1 MPLAA
6 NRLEPHQYSHHFAEL
21 KPALGP
27 GETRAECE
35 RCLYC
40 HDAPCTRACPTA
52 INVPL
57 FIRQIHTGNLKGAA
71 RTILAA
77 NPLGGSCAR
86 VCPVEILCE
95 GACVLN
101 AHEHR
106 PIAIGRLQRVATDAA
121 LEANWPVWPTQ
132 QPERGQRVAVVG
144 AGPAGLAC
152 ARVLAQAGIQVD
164 LHERADRAGGL
175 MSDGVA
181 AYKVTED
188 FVRAEI
194 AWLLDHPLIRL
205 HTGSELGR
213 NLQLGALRD
222 THDALFLAFGVGI
235 TEPLGIGGEQGA
247 GVVDA
252 LDFIHRLRR
261 NPLHTVP
268 VGEKVAVIG
277 LGMTAIDAATQA
289 ARLGAREVHL
299 VYRRGRA
306 EKPCTEAELQ
316 LALQDGCRIHWLSAP
331 SEVLLDGG
339 QVCGLRC
346 QRMRLE
352 PDPRGGRPGPVPT
365 GEHFEL
371 EVDMVIRAIGQKPY
385 AGLAEQLGLGG
396 NGGRLP
402 VDEHGRTPLAGVY
415 AGGDCVN
422 GGREVV
428 DAVEAGKRAA
438 QAILDDLGRVPA
450 PAERS

>member
-6 NRLEPHQYSHHFAEL
+6 NRLDAHQYSRNFSEL
-21 KPALGP
+21 KPALTP
-27 GETRAECE
+27 GETRAETG

-40 HDAPCTRACPTA
+40 WDAPCTRACPTG
-52 INVPL
+52 IDVPR
-57 FIRQIHTGNLKGAA
+57 FIRQIRTANLKGAA
-71 RTILAA
+71 RTILEA

-101 AHEHR
+101 ASEHR
-106 PIAIGRLQRVATDAA
+106 PVAIGRLQRTATDAA
-121 LEANWPVWPTQ
+121 LAGNWTLHQ
-132 QPERGQRVAVVG
+132 QLPDTGRSVAIVG

-152 ARVLAQAGIQVD
+152 ARVLAQAGVAVE
-164 LHERADRAGGL
+164 LHDRADHAGGL

-181 AYKVTED
+181 AYKVTEA

-194 AWLLDHPLIRL
+194 DWLLDHRLIRL
-205 HTGSELGR
+205 RRGSELGR
-213 NLQLGALRD
+213 NLSLEELQQR
-222 THDALFLAFGVGI
+222 HDALFLAFGVGI
-235 TEPLGIGGEQGA
+235 TEPLGIGGEHGQ

-268 VGEKVAVIG
+268 VGARVAVIG

-289 ARLGAREVHL
+289 ARLGAEEVHL
-299 VYRRGRA
+299 VYRRSPA
-306 EKPCTEAELQ
+306 EKPCTEAELA
-316 LALQDGCRIHWLSAP
+316 LAVADGCRIHWLSAP

-346 QRMRLE
+346 QRMSLE
-352 PDPRGGRPGPVPT
+352 PDPEGGRARPVPT

-371 EVDMVIRAIGQKPY
+371 GVDMVIRAIGQKPY
-385 AGLAEQLGLGG
+385 GALVQALGLDARQ
-396 NGGRLP
+396 GRLE
-402 VDEHGRTPLAGVY
+402 VDGQGRTSVPAVY

-438 QAILDDLGRVPA
+438 AAILADLGCVTP